1 MAFKMRSGN
10 KPGFKNMGSSPA
22 KDMKTG
28 SYEHSFESPAKQTKF
43 PNSPKATERRK
54 KKQKDFE
61 PAYPG
66 ADYSK
71 EDIAKMT
78 EAEKIANIDGYEPKT
93 ESVLDSKDARLQK
106 PLGPKKKT
114 KSPAKQVKDNDL
126 KEFLI
131 SERGFTPADA
141 DRMIKSGA
149 YTKKDI
155 KPGVKRK
162 VIKKGPKK
170 KSISVN
176 DFDST
181 VPKPKKS
188 TVSKHGQL
196 SDAQKEYETDMKL
209 YKKQSTGKGGYVKK
223 KKKSP
228 TKQKQQSSGKD
239 RVWSEQYK
247 KDFKKALD
255 TSKEKLK
262 AKKKLSA
269 KDAVN
274 MILKQGFTPTKGATY
289 QKPSPA
295 KQMPVKTKGLGPRT
309 AFGGVKNPELTGT
322 KKPFSRK
329 VMKDDGGSDWKNR
342 HAVKSDFQKK
352 VEAKKKNWANMTPA
366 QRKAAQDAANDKA
379 DKFHKRGKYKVK

>member
-10 KPGFKNMGSSPA
+10 KPGFKQMGAMEAIKKVNVSTSEHPNQRKSKMDTEREIYKA
-22 KDMKTG
+22 RLRGDYQDLTGDKLKKASYDDYPEELIKD
-28 SYEHSFESPAKQTKF
+28 YNIPESPTKQTKF
-43 PNSPKATERRK
+43 PHSPKAMERRK

-78 EAEKIANIDGYEPKT
+78 EAEKIANIDGYEPK
-93 ESVLDSKDARLQK
+93 SKLK
-106 PLGPKKKT
+106 VGPKKKT

-155 KPGVKRK
+155 KPGIKRK
-162 VIKKGPKK
+162 VIKKGPT
-170 KSISVN
+170 I
-176 DFDST
+176 
-181 VPKPKKS
+181 PKPKKS

-209 YKKQSTGKGGYVKK
+209 YNKQSTGKGGYVKK
-223 KKKSP
+223 NKK
-228 TKQKQQSSGKD
+228 
-239 RVWSEQYK
+239 
-247 KDFKKALD
+247 
-255 TSKEKLK
+255 
-262 AKKKLSA
+262 
-269 KDAVN
+269 
-274 MILKQGFTPTKGATY
+274 
-289 QKPSPA
+289 SPA
-295 KQMPVKTKGLGPRT
+295 KQAKQKGLGPRT

-352 VEAKKKNWANMTPA
+352 VEAKKKAWANMTPA